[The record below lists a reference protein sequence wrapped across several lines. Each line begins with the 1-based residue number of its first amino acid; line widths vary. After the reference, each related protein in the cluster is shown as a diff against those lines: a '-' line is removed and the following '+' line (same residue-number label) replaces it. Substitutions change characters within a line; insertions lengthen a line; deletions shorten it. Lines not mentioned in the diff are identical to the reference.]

1 MMAKFKF
8 PKAGGAGRGRQNPV
22 LVLFMSRAKSTSPG
36 RSPAGGSPATPL
48 QDYFTCGILVVDE
61 RGRIVACTG
70 EAAKLL
76 RRKPADLRNASVD
89 SLPAPLPKFVRT
101 AAKSGKTASNKEILS
116 GEMTLRVNLL
126 PVKAEVVVVLKH
138 FSSVPFFAEN
148 ETNMRRLDR
157 LASLGM
163 LSASMAHEIK
173 NGLVAI
179 KTFVELLAQKGED
192 AELTAVAGR
201 ELQRINA
208 LATQMLQFAT
218 PKHTTFMTVRVHELL
233 DHALRLLQHQIS
245 GKMILL
251 KRRFQ
256 AGPDTVRGDDAQLQ
270 QVFMN
275 LLLNA
280 LEAMGTNSVLTVAT
294 DIVAGKGGARQLRI
308 QIQDSG
314 SGIAPENIGR
324 LFEPFF
330 TTKKNGTGLGLAI
343 SQRIAQEHKGR
354 IEVNSD
360 AGQGSTFSVWLP
372 VSTEEVAN

>member
-1 MMAKFKF
+1 
-8 PKAGGAGRGRQNPV
+8 
-22 LVLFMSRAKSTSPG
+22 
-36 RSPAGGSPATPL
+36 
-48 QDYFTCGILVVDE
+48 
-61 RGRIVACTG
+61 
-70 EAAKLL
+70 
-76 RRKPADLRNASVD
+76 
-89 SLPAPLPKFVRT
+89 
-101 AAKSGKTASNKEILS
+101 
-116 GEMTLRVNLL
+116 
-126 PVKAEVVVVLKH
+126 
-138 FSSVPFFAEN
+138 
-148 ETNMRRLDR
+148 
-157 LASLGM
+157 
-163 LSASMAHEIK
+163 
-173 NGLVAI
+173 
-179 KTFVELLAQKGED
+179 
-192 AELTAVAGR
+192 
-201 ELQRINA
+201 
-208 LATQMLQFAT
+208 
-218 PKHTTFMTVRVHELL
+218 
-233 DHALRLLQHQIS
+233 
-245 GKMILL
+245 LL